1 MSCLLSGGVD
11 HGCFSP
17 LNLSHFVLKA
27 SGYMASLHL
36 GAAALLINEVV
47 FGSSLIG
54 FRSKRFKRVSERWR
68 FRVQQMSEKELRTK
82 HELARSAKRSE
93 SLRRILKQYG
103 VSVEHSEETKTI
115 SRLDDINFE
124 EEHDAVVPSSVID
137 DSKMNTTEELPDLR
151 RQEKYSETVST
162 AENLSGRDQHKLGH
176 LNSGVLFTSLLPVLG
191 LCIVCIIGT
200 LHTIISRKTSKGH
213 PPPGSKG
220 TRWRTALSDRNEPLA
235 SDENDSS
242 PEDSRIRKLRMK

>member
-1 MSCLLSGGVD
+1 
-11 HGCFSP
+11 
-17 LNLSHFVLKA
+17 
-27 SGYMASLHL
+27 MASLHL

-54 FRSKRFKRVSERWR
+54 FRSKRFRRVSERWR

-103 VSVEHSEETKTI
+103 VSVENSEETQTI
-115 SRLDDINFE
+115 SRLDDTNFE

-162 AENLSGRDQHKLGH
+162 AENLSGQHRHKLGH

-200 LHTIISRKTSKGH
+200 IHSIIPRKTSKGH
-213 PPPGSKG
+213 HPGSKG

-235 SDENDSS
+235 SDEHDSS
-242 PEDSRIRKLRMK
+242 PEDSVASANQEATDEMNEAYSRVELEYKRFLLECGVSES